1 MKHETQAFL
10 FSAFM
15 AVTGMVLGSF
25 LELSPKDAIVTGAI
39 AMAIFL
45 AVTLPARRDRSD
57 EDEQGQS

>member
-15 AVTGMVLGSF
+15 AVTGLVLGSF
-25 LELSPKDAIVTGAI
+25 LDLSPKDAIVTGAI

-45 AVTLPARRDRSD
+45 AVTLPGSGKRPSD
-57 EDEQGQS
+57 EDGDR